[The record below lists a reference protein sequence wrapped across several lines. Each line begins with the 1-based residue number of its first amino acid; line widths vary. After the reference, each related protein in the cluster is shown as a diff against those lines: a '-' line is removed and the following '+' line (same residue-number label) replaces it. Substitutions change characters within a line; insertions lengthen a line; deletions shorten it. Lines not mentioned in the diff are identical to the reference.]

1 MGYRRVSAVRD
12 VGIIVLFALGGLG
25 IGGIIAILEGML

>member
-1 MGYRRVSAVRD
+1 MAALRD

-25 IGGIIAILEGML
+25 VGGLLAILEGML